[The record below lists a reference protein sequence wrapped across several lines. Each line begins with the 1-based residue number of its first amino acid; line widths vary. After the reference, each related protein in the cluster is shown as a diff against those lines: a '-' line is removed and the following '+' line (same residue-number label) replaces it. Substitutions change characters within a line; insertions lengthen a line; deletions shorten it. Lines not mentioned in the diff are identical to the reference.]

1 MDFTPASQNGII
13 PPSELKYKESR
24 LGLAVSSTSTVYGNE
39 IIFKGISDA
48 AMWKTEPVTY
58 YRITNSSTVSIGT
71 GSWINTNTN
80 VLVSTSIGTG
90 THQLYATWPG
100 EGLYA
105 PQSTLETPVPLTV
118 AAGYQLGATI
128 SHTVTPASN
137 TLVTGEGTAT
147 FRVSVSTS
155 TVLTDTLSFYI
166 GNTFYGQ
173 APFVNNTAT
182 FAFSELPEGA
192 LTIRTNWP
200 GATIGGKTYEG
211 FTYNISYTVKSGTD
225 IGQSMTLV
233 VTPQTGVI
241 NEGSFSLAATIN
253 TSTAISVGNVKF
265 YVDNVLI
272 DTSPVTAN
280 QATTSFPNTFAVGNR
295 TFRADY
301 DGNATGHPRYFS
313 FSAPAITVPVAER
326 DTATLTLSDSPDPT
340 LVDRE
345 SITLTAELD
354 EVVKIP
360 GGTVTFYDG
369 ATTLGT
375 APMTTFNR
383 AVFTATNLTTGTH
396 TLRAYWSGSA
406 SSPKF
411 YGTYSNYTTATVVNV
426 LPYPGTMTLSGASS
440 INELSN
446 QTFTL
451 TGSVN
456 TQTVGLATLYQF
468 NPLYTTSTTTTSNI
482 STSTV
487 SSGASLPSSRTTS
500 TTVNSVGTSSIFNT
514 LTQTTQIYPTAIS
527 VTVSTS
533 TNYTNFRTSSFDRT
547 AYQIISR
554 KGSGNSS
561 YSIALISQS
570 AGNQMIYGISGV
582 VRIQGTNYT
591 ITSINNTP
599 TPGDV
604 LVYFTP
610 PFGGISPTSY
620 AADLYYYGLKTLTF
634 PSYLATATQIITTS
648 TSISAVSS
656 LVYKEVSTATFTGSN
671 TLKFYPDGIR
681 YQSNSQFFTARWNGQ
696 GYAIGQTPYLGTGSN
711 VLSQTITFGA
721 ITLSGTNSNVVS
733 LPNTFTVTAN
743 TSSVASNTVNLYAN
757 SNFIASSSITSGSN
771 ISITVPAGNIPVGT
785 NTIISEIILDNEKII
800 RSNSVSLTILP
811 KATVTSTI
819 TLSTSSYN
827 FYNTNGTTNTS
838 VVTATVAVVGGY
850 SQHLPTGNITLYAN
864 NTVVST
870 STITSTL
877 TNITFVPSNYSQ
889 AGTSLIFKADYS
901 GDDWTSSSTSTSTI
915 FLNKIKPIISI
926 TTSNQIT
933 TGSYVGQRFG
943 PESYRATFAAS
954 SSAPSNVNWLIN
966 GNFVNNTPV
975 ISGSASLN
983 NFAVNPGTHYVS
995 ITYDETSVYDG
1006 TSYIVTAT
1014 QASSYFPPGQNT
1026 LTSVRQAYGV
1036 IPEYEAGA
1044 VRAVWT
1050 YTPPTDATSPYIPT
1064 TCKIFVTNVWL
1075 FNATAIQMGGN
1086 IPNQDGWIWRGGTT
1100 GYQKQETRTI
1110 MLEVGGVNV
1119 VGNYISTGNTNIP
1132 ISSSNQII
1140 VMPRQITTT
1149 PTGVVIGG
1157 FPSTSQTSTS
1167 YMIVDSTELVPGVAS
1182 NVVTVSLV
1190 SSV

>member
-1 MDFTPASQNGII
+1 MDFIPASQNGIV
-13 PPSELKYKESR
+13 PPSELKYKQSR

-39 IIFKGISDA
+39 IILKGISDA

-58 YRITNSSTVSIGT
+58 YRVTSGSTVSLGT
-71 GSWINTNTN
+71 GTWINTNTN
-80 VLVSTSIGTG
+80 VLVVTSVGTG
-90 THQLYATWPG
+90 THNLYATWPG

-105 PQSTLETPVPLTV
+105 PQSTLETPVPITV

-128 SHTVTPASN
+128 SHTATPASN

-166 GNTFYGQ
+166 GNTYYGQ
-173 APFVNNTAT
+173 AAFVNNTAT
-182 FAFSELPEGA
+182 FSFSELPAGS

-225 IGQSMTLV
+225 IGQNMTLA
-233 VTPQTGVI
+233 VTPNGGVV
-241 NEGSFSLAATIN
+241 NEGEFDLVATIN
-253 TSTAISVGNVKF
+253 TSTVINVGLVKF

-272 DTSPVTAN
+272 DTGTVTAN
-280 QATTSFPNTFAVGNR
+280 QATVTIPNTFTAGSR
-295 TFRADY
+295 SFRADY
-301 DGNATGHPRYFS
+301 DGNPIGHPRYFS
-313 FSAPAITVPVAER
+313 FSAPTVNVSIAER
-326 DTATLTLSDSPDPT
+326 DTAILTLTDSPDPT

-360 GGTVTFYDG
+360 RGTVTFYDG

-411 YGTYSNYTTATVVNV
+411 FGTYSNYTTATVVNV

-446 QTFTL
+446 QIFTL

-533 TNYTNFRTSSFDRT
+533 TNYTNLRTSSFDRT
-547 AYQIISR
+547 AYQIIS
-554 KGSGNSS
+554 KKANPTYS
-561 YSIALISQS
+561 YSVALISQS
-570 AGNQMIYGISGV
+570 AGNQMIFGISGV
-582 VRIQGTNYT
+582 VRIQGRNYT

-610 PFGGISPTSY
+610 PFGGISPTTY
-620 AADLYYYGLKTLTF
+620 GADLYYYGLKTLTF
-634 PSYLATATQIITTS
+634 PSYLATATEIITTA

-656 LVYKEVSTATFTGSN
+656 LVYEEVSTATFTGSN
-671 TLKFYPDGIR
+671 ILKFYPDGIR

-711 VLSQTITFGA
+711 VLSQSVTSGT
-721 ITLSGTNSNVVS
+721 ITLSGTTNSSIVS
-733 LPNTFTVTAN
+733 FPNTFTITAN
-743 TSSVASNTVNLYAN
+743 TNSLATNVVNLYAN

-785 NTIISEIILDNEKII
+785 NTIISEIILDNEKVI
-800 RSNSVSLTILP
+800 RSNSVNLTILP
-811 KATVTSTI
+811 KLATTSI
-819 TLSTSSYN
+819 LTLPADTYLY
-827 FYNTNGTTNTS
+827 FTNSGTTNTS

-850 SQHLPTGNITLYAN
+850 SQHTPTGNITLYAN
-864 NTVVST
+864 STVVST

-877 TNITFVPSNYSQ
+877 TNITFVPSQYGSVNSTLTLYAVYGGDSWNL
-889 AGTSLIFKADYS
+889 ASTGTSSLSLDKLGAVITAGSNNLISTGTYYQTVDLTASFSNVANAPTSVNWSLNGNFITNSPVVSGQAYLNNLSLPVGTNFATVNYTPTTVYSGKSNSLSVANPGYRYEGIVSTLTNITAYPNIDAGAGGNFKVTFSHTYAPEPNGLQPSSILGTPNSWFERVYLVATYNWSYRKQGSTTTFYISETREHGADYI
-901 GDDWTSSSTSTSTI
+901 GETLLTSSSPQETFVQRVFYFPTPAFTVTNLTLLSVTDAYLYTI
-915 FLNKIKPIISI
+915 NNGTVNGRESAKI
-926 TTSNQIT
+926 
-933 TGSYVGQRFG
+933 TGSI
-943 PESYRATFAAS
+943 A
-954 SSAPSNVNWLIN
+954 
-966 GNFVNNTPV
+966 
-975 ISGSASLN
+975 
-983 NFAVNPGTHYVS
+983 
-995 ITYDETSVYDG
+995 
-1006 TSYIVTAT
+1006 
-1014 QASSYFPPGQNT
+1014 
-1026 LTSVRQAYGV
+1026 
-1036 IPEYEAGA
+1036 
-1044 VRAVWT
+1044 
-1050 YTPPTDATSPYIPT
+1050 
-1064 TCKIFVTNVWL
+1064 
-1075 FNATAIQMGGN
+1075 
-1086 IPNQDGWIWRGGTT
+1086 
-1100 GYQKQETRTI
+1100 
-1110 MLEVGGVNV
+1110 
-1119 VGNYISTGNTNIP
+1119 
-1132 ISSSNQII
+1132 
-1140 VMPRQITTT
+1140 
-1149 PTGVVIGG
+1149 
-1157 FPSTSQTSTS
+1157 
-1167 YMIVDSTELVPGVAS
+1167 
-1182 NVVTVSLV
+1182 
-1190 SSV
+1190 